1 MSDGSEGKKT
11 LTPEELK
18 SLVTKRA
25 YAIYLERG
33 ADDGDPLGD
42 WLAAESAVLAELN
55 AAPAPSAVASPVT
68 AAEIPTEALPKKA
81 ATRKKTTTSS
91 EPKQTTSSARRPR
104 KSIE

>member
-11 LTPEELK
+11 LTPEELE

-25 YAIYLERG
+25 YAVYLERG
-33 ADDGDPLGD
+33 ADDGDPLSD

-55 AAPAPSAVASPVT
+55 AAPAPSIEAAPVT
-68 AAEIPTEALPKKA
+68 AESPTEASSKKA

-91 EPKQTTSSARRPR
+91 EPKKTTTSAKRPR

>member
-1 MSDGSEGKKT
+1 MSDGSEGKKQ
-11 LTPEELK
+11 LTPEELE

-33 ADDGDPLGD
+33 ADDGDPLSD

-55 AAPAPSAVASPVT
+55 AAPAPPLEAAPVA
-68 AAEIPTEALPKKA
+68 AAEIPTEASLKKA
-81 ATRKKTTTSS
+81 TTRKKTTTSS
-91 EPKQTTSSARRPR
+91 EPKQTTGSAKRPR

>member
-11 LTPEELK
+11 LTPEELDA
-18 SLVTKRA
+18 LVTKRA

-33 ADDGDPLGD
+33 ADDGDPLSD
-42 WLAAESAVLAELN
+42 WLAAKSAVLAELDVASRPPVV
-55 AAPAPSAVASPVT
+55 AAPVTVAE
-68 AAEIPTEALPKKA
+68 APTEAPPKKA

-91 EPKQTTSSARRPR
+91 EPRQTTSSARRPR